1 MTSQSTWL
9 RRYHDTLDNTSLCR
23 QKRWILSRKVL
34 KASQKRQAGTLL
46 TSRTGTPDVKVEDVM
61 SSPVITIKETDSV
74 LAAAKL
80 MKKHEIG
87 CVVVVGKSGEAKG
100 LITERNVVR
109 RVSAFDLVPSKVQ
122 AGKSMTKPASTIEA
136 SANVTEAAKKMR
148 ELKIRRLIVH
158 QGGKLK
164 GIITSNDIVD
174 ITPALIDVMAEKS
187 QIAPV
192 EKIKESAPL
201 SGYCDRCGSWADEMK
216 SHDGQFLC
224 DDCLGEVEE
233 PEEE

>member
-1 MTSQSTWL
+1 MS
-9 RRYHDTLDNTSLCR
+9 
-23 QKRWILSRKVL
+23 
-34 KASQKRQAGTLL
+34 
-46 TSRTGTPDVKVEDVM
+46 SRTGTPDVKVEDVM

-87 CVVVVGKSGEAKG
+87 CVVVVGKSGDPKG
-100 LITERNVVR
+100 LITERDVVR
-109 RVSAFDLVPSKVQ
+109 RVSAFDLLPSKVQ
-122 AGKSMTKPASTIEA
+122 ASKSMTKPASTIDA

-148 ELKIRRLIVH
+148 ELKIRRLIVL
-158 QGGKLK
+158 QGQKLK

-192 EKIKESAPL
+192 ERVRESAPL
-201 SGYCDRCGSWADEMK
+201 SGYCDRCGSWADELK
-216 SHDGQFLC
+216 NHDGQFLC
-224 DDCLGEVEE
+224 DDCLAEVEE
-233 PEEE
+233 PEEG